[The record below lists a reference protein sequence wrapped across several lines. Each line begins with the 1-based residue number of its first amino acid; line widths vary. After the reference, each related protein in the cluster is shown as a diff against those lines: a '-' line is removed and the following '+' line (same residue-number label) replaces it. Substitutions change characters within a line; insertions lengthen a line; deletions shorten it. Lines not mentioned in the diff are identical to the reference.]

1 MRIFILDK
9 EKLTKFNLPSKV
21 SGVFAIDYLPANS
34 KLKRTV
40 SIESQNDKWLV
51 KSNGSIDVGN
61 SMENTSNHILSE
73 YEYTPLTVKDR
84 VDNVGLYCV
93 PSIETEYTKY
103 TLNQDKIL
111 IGCGSNNAI
120 NYRQDLVLPNHV
132 LISKQQNKW
141 YVQAV
146 ASDMCFG

>member
-84 VDNVGLYCV
+84 
-93 PSIETEYTKY
+93 E
-103 TLNQDKIL
+103 
-111 IGCGSNNAI
+111 
-120 NYRQDLVLPNHV
+120 
-132 LISKQQNKW
+132 W
-141 YVQAV
+141 
-146 ASDMCFG
+146 F